1 MTAPVILCENYDDLL
16 RLFEALA
23 AVPAPYAQKAA
34 RRAEFVERIR
44 EANDPRLARLEAI
57 EDALRD
63 PFMDKATA
71 FELLDEMASIQIS
84 LEKG

>member
-23 AVPAPYAQKAA
+23 AVPAPYAKKAA

-44 EANDPRLARLEAI
+44 EGQ
-57 EDALRD
+57 RD
-63 PFMDKATA
+63 SDGLWQEPEQSETIN
-71 FELLDEMASIQIS
+71 ELDGE
-84 LEKG
+84 

>member
-1 MTAPVILCENYDDLL
+1 MTTLTRVCRFLPPEFPEDTAALL
-16 RLFEALA
+16 RLLA
-23 AVPAPYAQKAA
+23 A
-34 RRAEFVERIR
+34 IR
-44 EANDPRLARLEAI
+44 EPESVEGWDPRLARLEAI